1 MAQQMF
7 WMVYSIKNEG
17 RLEKFDNYEDA
28 ADEAKR
34 KAAHGDTYVLVPIG
48 YVKQPVPD
56 LPVEKISR

>member
-1 MAQQMF
+1 MAQEKF
-7 WMVYSIKNEG
+7 WMVYAIKNEG

-34 KAAHGDTYVLVPIG
+34 KAAFGDVYILAPVG

-56 LPVEKISR
+56 LLVIPVE